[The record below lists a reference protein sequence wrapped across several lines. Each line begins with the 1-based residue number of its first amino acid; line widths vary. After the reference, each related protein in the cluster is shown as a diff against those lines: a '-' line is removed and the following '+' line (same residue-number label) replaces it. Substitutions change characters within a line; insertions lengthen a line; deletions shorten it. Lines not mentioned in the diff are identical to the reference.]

1 MTIYPQVHQMEATV
15 NAHLRSFTG
24 HQIFDSTQTPP
35 QSRWSDRYTD
45 KNGMSI
51 TFKEVFQNFKE
62 NTKSADLIK
71 LKSRPQSKEE
81 RIADSLNRTEKLLL
95 SNDNA
100 RPQSR
105 SKSKIEDNAKHDKV
119 ALHSHISNE
128 TVNKIFSSCNADET
142 NPERRNSKEQYQEDG
157 TNNAHESQVDLGVPA
172 LNLVIT
178 RKGKLIEI

>member
-1 MTIYPQVHQMEATV
+1 MEATV
-15 NAHLRSFTG
+15 NAPLTNFTG
-24 HQIFDSTQTPP
+24 HQLFDSTQTPP

-62 NTKSADLIK
+62 NTKSADLIR

-105 SKSKIEDNAKHDKV
+105 LKNKTEDNAKHAENSSAV
-119 ALHSHISNE
+119 LHSHISE
-128 TVNKIFSSCNADET
+128 EKVSKIFSYNGKEI
-142 NPERRNSKEQYQEDG
+142 NHERKNSPIQEFNQEDG
-157 TNNAHESQVDLGVPA
+157 TNNAYESQIDLGVPA

-178 RKGKLIEI
+178 RKGKKK